1 MAETCRN
8 LVGQAAPGLE
18 GERPKTYRFQKAGKG
33 MEGFSTGSG
42 SSGIAETLKG
52 MKSTDGPGLNEMTVL
67 SCGSKQLESPK
78 KTFDKR
84 TFSFGEHGS
93 SKPGQCRRTQRR
105 RRKYA
110 AAREVYSRSLEVE
123 QGRYRQEAAFRRGS

>member
-33 MEGFSTGSG
+33 MEGLSTGSDF
-42 SSGIAETLKG
+42 SGAPEPLKD
-52 MKSTDGPGLNEMTVL
+52 MKSTDGPGLNEIMVL
-67 SCGSKQLESPK
+67 SCGSKQLESSK

-84 TFSFGEHGS
+84 TFPFGEH
-93 SKPGQCRRTQRR
+93 
-105 RRKYA
+105 
-110 AAREVYSRSLEVE
+110 
-123 QGRYRQEAAFRRGS
+123 